1 MAHILKVAL
10 ASLVLASA
18 AGLAGAKD
26 AGPARNPWWMQTLA
40 GDKSSPVTQGL
51 RVPAPGY
58 INIDGRWYVFSG
70 ANFGSTLLALP
81 LGTGNGYAVSGW
93 VSPRNC
99 RVEPASPTPPSSTS
113 RFLVQEGTTPILDM
127 RLWGPGNEPGA
138 TAQIRLSSC
147 LNTPVI
153 AVTSNSGRL
162 LCDGQIAA
170 PFTESQCPVLGSLLR
185 PTPTVIRPMFRNGFE
200 AL

>member
-1 MAHILKVAL
+1 MARVFTVAL
-10 ASLVLASA
+10 AGLILASA
-18 AGLAGAKD
+18 AGVADAKGAGV
-26 AGPARNPWWMQTLA
+26 PLNPWWTQPLA
-40 GDKSSPVTQGL
+40 GQKSTPVTQGL
-51 RVPAPGY
+51 RLPAPGY
-58 INIDGRWYVFSG
+58 INIDGRWYLFSG
-70 ANFGSTLLALP
+70 ANFSSTLLTFP

-93 VSPRNC
+93 SSPRNC
-99 RVEPASPTPPSSTS
+99 RPEPALPSPPTSTS
-113 RFLVQEGTTPILDM
+113 RFLMQEGTTPILDI
-127 RLWGPGNEPGA
+127 RLWGAGNEPGA
-138 TAQIRLSSC
+138 KAQIRLTAC